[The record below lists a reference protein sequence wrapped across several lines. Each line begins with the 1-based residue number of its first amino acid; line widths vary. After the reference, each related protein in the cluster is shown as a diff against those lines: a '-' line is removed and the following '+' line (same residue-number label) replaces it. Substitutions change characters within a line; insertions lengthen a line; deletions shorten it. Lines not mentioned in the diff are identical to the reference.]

1 MYVLLLFRT
10 NTVIANSLSQSRY
23 ICTIYWSWWYLLCL
37 FCAFVALWACESA
50 QQHASVINT
59 RSIIQTVHPMQ
70 NTHVH
75 RAATLWARHHR
86 AAMTNKLHL
95 LPSLSIYFCSVVVT
109 AHLIL
114 LLAMIYIREH
124 KGLHAGTHKLST
136 RQRTWRSDKQHLT
149 THGLQSLRYI

>member
-37 FCAFVALWACESA
+37 FCAFVALCACESA

-59 RSIIQTVHPMQ
+59 RSIIKTMHPMQ
-70 NTHVH
+70 NMHVH

-95 LPSLSIYFCSVVVT
+95 LPSLSIYFRSVVVKTT
-109 AHLIL
+109 AQRPACWYTQIVDRAKNMKIRQTTSHHTAAE
-114 LLAMIYIREH
+114 LALATKHR
-124 KGLHAGTHKLST
+124 GAS
-136 RQRTWRSDKQHLT
+136 RA
-149 THGLQSLRYI
+149 

>member
-59 RSIIQTVHPMQ
+59 RSIIKTMHPMQ
-70 NTHVH
+70 SMHMH
-75 RAATLWARHHR
+75 RTAALWARHHR

-95 LPSLSIYFCSVVVT
+95 LPSLSIYFRSVVVKT
-109 AHLIL
+109 YWYTQIVDKAKNMKIRQTTSHHTRPAE
-114 LLAMIYIREH
+114 LALATKHR
-124 KGLHAGTHKLST
+124 GTS
-136 RQRTWRSDKQHLT
+136 RA
-149 THGLQSLRYI
+149 

>member
-37 FCAFVALWACESA
+37 FYAFVALCACESA

-59 RSIIQTVHPMQ
+59 RSIIKTMHPMQ
-70 NTHVH
+70 SMHMH
-75 RAATLWARHHR
+75 RTAALWARHHR

-95 LPSLSIYFCSVVVT
+95 LPSLSIYFRSVVVKTT
-109 AHLIL
+109 AQRPCM
-114 LLAMIYIREH
+114 LAHTNCRQGKEHEEQTDNISPHTACRASIRH
-124 KGLHAGTHKLST
+124 HT
-136 RQRTWRSDKQHLT
+136 
-149 THGLQSLRYI
+149 